1 MDLQIPTLI
10 LLFLIAVVFILSRC
24 MRKSFGQL
32 EIDQDVGMAFR
43 QGMVR
48 DHRIYYISGSGACP
62 RAIMGIDKAWDLESD
77 LWKPIELTPAFLEEL
92 ARPMR
97 TRYGSLYGLPDRRS
111 PGTDDWRLV
120 FGPGYSGEDRS
131 DRART
136 GSPFR
141 RRFRTPHRENG
152 RLRPSSN
159 IPLLPSQIESSL
171 FNP

>member
-97 TRYGSLYGLPDRRS
+97 TRYGSLYGFRIVDHRGRTIGDWYSALDIQVRIEVTGANRVSVSTPLPDAA
-111 PGTDDWRLV
+111 P
-120 FGPGYSGEDRS
+120 
-131 DRART
+131 
-136 GSPFR
+136 
-141 RRFRTPHRENG
+141 
-152 RLRPSSN
+152 
-159 IPLLPSQIESSL
+159 
-171 FNP
+171 